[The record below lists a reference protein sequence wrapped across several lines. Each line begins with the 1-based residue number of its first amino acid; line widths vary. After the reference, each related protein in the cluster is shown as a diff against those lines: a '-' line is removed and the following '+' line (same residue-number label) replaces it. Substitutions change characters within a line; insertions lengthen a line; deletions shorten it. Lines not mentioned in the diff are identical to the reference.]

1 MEDRDPHQSLR
12 WGAWKLHF
20 IRQDRRGEPSCWPFE
35 GAILV
40 GGVSES
46 GQPGAAVITGGT
58 RGIGLAV
65 AKRLAADGRHV
76 LLTYKGDAETAQAA
90 KAALTGSGGQVEII
104 AADISTAD
112 GAGLAIEAAM
122 QAFGRIEVL
131 VNNAG
136 ITRDTLLMRMSG
148 DDWDDVLAT
157 NLKGAFLTSKA
168 AIRPMLRQRSG
179 RIVNISSVVGQV
191 GNAGQANYAA
201 AKAGLIGF
209 TKSLAKEVGSRGIT
223 VNAIA
228 PGFIDTR
235 MTAGLS
241 DEMKTTL
248 LERTPLNRFGTPE
261 DVAGAV
267 AFLVGP
273 DASFITGHTL
283 TVDGGLFMP

>member
-1 MEDRDPHQSLR
+1 M
-12 WGAWKLHF
+12 G
-20 IRQDRRGEPSCWPFE
+20 
-35 GAILV
+35 
-40 GGVSES
+40 ES
-46 GQPGAAVITGGT
+46 GGEERAGAAVITGGT

-65 AKRLAADGRHV
+65 AKRLAADGFDV
-76 LLTYKGDAETAQAA
+76 LLTYRGDEQVAAAAHAELAD
-90 KAALTGSGGQVEII
+90 SGRQVEII

-112 GAGLAIEAAM
+112 GAGDAIETAM
-122 QAFGRIEVL
+122 QRLGRLDVL

-136 ITRDTLLMRMSG
+136 ITRDTLLMRMS
-148 DDWDDVLAT
+148 DEDWDAVLTT

-179 RIVNISSVVGQV
+179 RIVNMSSVVGQA

-228 PGFIDTR
+228 PGFIATR
-235 MTAGLS
+235 LTDALPEDIKGAI
-241 DEMKTTL
+241 
-248 LERTPLNRFGTPE
+248 LERTPLGRFGTPE

-273 DASFITGHTL
+273 DAAFITGHTL

>member
-1 MEDRDPHQSLR
+1 MSAQRDNER
-12 WGAWKLHF
+12 A
-20 IRQDRRGEPSCWPFE
+20 
-35 GAILV
+35 
-40 GGVSES
+40 GV
-46 GQPGAAVITGGT
+46 AVITGGT

-65 AKRLAADGRHV
+65 ANRLAADGYDV
-76 LLTYKGDAETAQAA
+76 LLTYKGDAETATAA
-90 KAALTGSGGQVEII
+90 KAEVERSGGQVEVL

-112 GAGLAIEAAM
+112 GAGAAIEAAM
-122 QAFGRIEVL
+122 QRLGRLDVL

-136 ITRDTLLMRMSG
+136 ITRDTLLMRMSD
-148 DDWDDVLAT
+148 DDWDNVLTT

-228 PGFIDTR
+228 PGFIATR
-235 MTAGLS
+235 MTDVLPEDTKAAI
-241 DEMKTTL
+241 
-248 LERTPLNRFGTPE
+248 LERTPLGKFGTPA

>member
-1 MEDRDPHQSLR
+1 M
-12 WGAWKLHF
+12 
-20 IRQDRRGEPSCWPFE
+20 GEAS
-35 GAILV
+35 GDQRT
-40 GGVSES
+40 GV
-46 GQPGAAVITGGT
+46 AVVTGGT

-65 AKRLAADGRHV
+65 ARRLVADGYDV
-76 LLTYKGDAETAQAA
+76 LLTYKGDAEAAEAA
-90 KAALTGSGGQVEII
+90 KSELSGSGRQVEAI

-112 GAGLAIEAAM
+112 GAGAAIEAAM
-122 QAFGRIEVL
+122 QLGRLDVL

-136 ITRDTLLMRMSG
+136 ITRDTLIMRMN
-148 DDWDDVLAT
+148 DEDWDDVLTT
-157 NLKGAFLTSKA
+157 NLKGAFLSSKA

-179 RIVNISSVVGQV
+179 RIVNVSSVVGQV

-235 MTAGLS
+235 MTAGLP
-241 DEMKTTL
+241 DETKATI
-248 LERTPLNRFGTPE
+248 LERTPLNRFGSPE

-267 AFLVGP
+267 AFLIGP
-273 DASFITGHTL
+273 DATFITGHTL